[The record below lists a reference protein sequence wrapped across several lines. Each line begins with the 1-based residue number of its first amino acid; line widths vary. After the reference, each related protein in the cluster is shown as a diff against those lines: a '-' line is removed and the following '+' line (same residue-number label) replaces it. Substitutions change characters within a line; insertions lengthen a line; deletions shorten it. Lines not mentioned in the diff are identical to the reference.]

1 MKNKYESVIII
12 NPNIEDDKI
21 KELIEYFKK
30 LITDNQGTITRVEEL
45 GKKKLAYEIKKY
57 NEGYYVVLYFESG
70 ASVISELER
79 LYRSKDEVIKY
90 MTIRTDDE

>member
-1 MKNKYESVIII
+1 MKNKYESIIII

-45 GKKKLAYEIKKY
+45 GKKKLAYEIKKC
-57 NEGYYVVLYFESG
+57 NEGYYVALYFESG

-79 LYRSKDEVIKY
+79 LYRIKDEVIKY

>member
-30 LITDNQGTITRVEEL
+30 LIIDNQGTITRAEEL
-45 GKKKLAYEIKKY
+45 GKKKLAYEIKKCK
-57 NEGYYVVLYFESG
+57 EGYYVVLYFESG
-70 ASVISELER
+70 ESVISELER
-79 LYRSKDEVIKY
+79 LYRIKDEVIKY